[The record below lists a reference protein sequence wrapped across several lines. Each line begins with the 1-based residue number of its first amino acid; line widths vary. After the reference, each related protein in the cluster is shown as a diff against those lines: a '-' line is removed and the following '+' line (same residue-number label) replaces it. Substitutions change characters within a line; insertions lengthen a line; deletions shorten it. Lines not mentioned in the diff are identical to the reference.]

1 MKKNKMNYR
10 LYLVTEEELPLNK
23 LLQVVEE
30 SVAGGV
36 TVVQLREKKTE
47 AKVFYDRALKVK
59 KLLDSLSVPLII
71 NDRLDVALAV
81 GAAGVHVGQSDLPLP
96 AVKKIIPESMI
107 VGVSARTAEEAIAA
121 EEEGADYI
129 GVGSVFPTSTKVDAK
144 LLPTGALQRIVSAVS
159 IPVVAIGG
167 INEINIGSLKDSGA
181 AGAAIV
187 SALTRAANP
196 KRTAEKL
203 FKSIKEVCSY

>member
-10 LYLVTEEELPLNK
+10 LYLVTEEGLPLNK
-23 LLQVVEE
+23 LLQVVGE

-47 AKVFYDRALKVK
+47 AKDFYDRALKVK

-71 NDRLDVALAV
+71 NDRVDVALAV

-96 AVKKIIPESMI
+96 AVKKVIPESMI
-107 VGVSARTAEEAIAA
+107 VGVSARTVEEAIAA

-129 GVGSVFPTSTKVDAK
+129 GVGSVFPTSTKADAK
-144 LLPTGALQRIVSAVS
+144 LLPTGVLQHIVSAVS

-196 KRTAEKL
+196 KGTAEKL
-203 FKSIKEVCSY
+203 LKCINGVYSF